1 MFRSLILLS
10 LLFLSACSS
19 FKSSPVLPLFAH
31 LTNAGGQTEPTQF
44 SPSFHYL
51 RVALNDRVIFMASAS
66 PSAEIKNGV
75 SVWYSADREVLR
87 FQNGRLIA
95 AVGLSQEWRSVTL
108 PVLPE
113 WQVLSKQ
120 TQSLKWTRIRDVMPG
135 YHYELQDKLV
145 LNRIE
150 TPSNS
155 LLKKIEPNTLVWFE
169 EQFESTEDAP
179 HSLPKARYA
188 VEIKDGHE
196 QVIYAEQCIA
206 TELCFSW
213 QHWPPQVKNSL

>member
-19 FKSSPVLPLFAH
+19 LKSNPVLPLFTH
-31 LTNAGGQTEPTQF
+31 LTNTGDKSEPTHF

-66 PSAEIKNGV
+66 PTAAIKNGV

-95 AVGLSQEWRSVTL
+95 AVGALHEWRSVTI
-108 PVLPE
+108 PALPE
-113 WQVLSKQ
+113 WEVLSKQ
-120 TQSLKWTRIRDVMPG
+120 TQPLKWTRIRNVMPG

-145 LNRIE
+145 LYRIE

-155 LLKKIEPNTLVWFE
+155 RLKTIQPNNLVWFE
-169 EQFESTEDAP
+169 EQFESTEETP

-188 VEIKDGHE
+188 VEIKDGHA

-213 QHWPPQVKNSL
+213 QQWPPQVKDSL